1 MADTIPI
8 PGERCDAPV
17 DAGVSFGVE
26 TPDAVLIERAKGGDA
41 RAFGALVDR
50 YYADCLRYATRML
63 GDRHDAE
70 EAVQDTFVR
79 AHRSLA
85 RYDHRDR
92 CRSWLIGILVNR
104 CRTLGGRRSRRHRH
118 ADGYER
124 EAKLAAEISTTY
136 DAGDWTEE
144 VQRALLR
151 LAPPAREAFL
161 LKYVEDLSYE
171 EMAVL
176 TGAGVSALKMRVKR
190 ACEQLRALLKEVQ
203 HG

>member
-1 MADTIPI
+1 M
-8 PGERCDAPV
+8 
-17 DAGVSFGVE
+17 
-26 TPDAVLIERAKGGDA
+26 IERAKGGDA
-41 RAFGALVDR
+41 RAFEALVDR

-70 EAVQDTFVR
+70 EAVQDTFLR

-92 CRSWLIGILVNR
+92 CRSWLVGILVNR
-104 CRTLGGRRSRRHRH
+104 CRTLGGRRARRHRY

-124 EAKLAAEISTTY
+124 EAKLAAETAPAH
-136 DAGDWTEE
+136 DAGEWSEE

-171 EMAVL
+171 EMAQL

-190 ACEQLRALLKEVQ
+190 ACEQLRALLQEVQ